1 MELFE
6 GFKCYEGLFYYLGQI
21 VNFSQDALVHFKYIE
36 AAAKC
41 QQFKEVRCPASFL
54 RRRRHRRA
62 RYVAA
67 WQRENTVASMASAM
81 PRRLDGV
88 DAAARDPTR
97 LANDQSLNAGRAR
110 L

>member
-1 MELFE
+1 MS
-6 GFKCYEGLFYYLGQI
+6 
-21 VNFSQDALVHFKYIE
+21 V
-36 AAAKC
+36 
-41 QQFKEVRCPASFL
+41 L

-97 LANDQSLNAGRAR
+97 RVHDQRQFRDGVVQRRSSASVETAR
-110 L
+110 STIRKR